1 MRKIGHFF
9 IGAATGIVLL
19 GAAIAVTGVVLYNQ
33 YEPSVAEKGETL
45 LEEFSGAKLSAKT
58 KMDFTVDYRNVGY
71 EKKSDGNY
79 LYVYGYVTEATLAP
93 MPKDFTYA
101 STLTDTDYQSIVTN
115 LGDEGQKEKELR
127 ANYGAKGIFFLA
139 DALGHDS
146 TVGKY
151 LIIDKTTITL

>member
-58 KMDFTVDYRNVGY
+58 KMDFTVDFRNVGY
-71 EKKSDGNY
+71 EEKSDGNY
-79 LYVYGYVTEATLAP
+79 LYVYGYVTETTLAP
-93 MPKDFTYA
+93 IPKDFTYA

-115 LGDEGQKEKELR
+115 LGDKGQKDKELR
-127 ANYGAKGIFFLA
+127 VNYGAKGIFFLA
-139 DALGHDS
+139 DTLGHDS

-151 LIIDKTTITL
+151 LVIDNTTIAL